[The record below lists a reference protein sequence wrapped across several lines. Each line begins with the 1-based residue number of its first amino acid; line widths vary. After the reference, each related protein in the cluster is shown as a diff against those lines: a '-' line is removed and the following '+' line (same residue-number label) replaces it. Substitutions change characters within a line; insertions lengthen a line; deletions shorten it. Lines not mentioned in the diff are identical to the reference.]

1 MQGNTSH
8 KGSAIEVAK
17 RVLKIEGDSL
27 YALMDKIGDSFEKA
41 VNLIIQC
48 KGKVVVTGI
57 GKSGLICKKIAS
69 TLTSTGTPAL
79 FLHPAEG
86 IHGDLGVLVKS
97 DIVVAVSNSGESD
110 ELSKIIPL
118 LKRMDIKLVAVTGNT
133 ASTLARAGD
142 VVLDI
147 GVKEEACPLGLA
159 PTASTTSALAMGD
172 ALAVALLEK
181 RGFTKEDF
189 ALVHPGG
196 AIGRKLI
203 LLVEELMHDGDR
215 IPLVE
220 KNTLMKEAIFEITSK
235 GLGVAGVVGGSGK
248 LVGII
253 TDGDLRRG
261 LETDDNLMTKKV
273 KEVMSSQPKT
283 IEKNA
288 LAAKALQIMESF
300 AITALFVH
308 NGVDKMKPVGIVH
321 IHDLLKAGVA

>member
-1 MQGNTSH
+1 MSN

-41 VNLIIQC
+41 VDLILQC

-79 FLHPAEG
+79 FLHPTEG
-86 IHGDLGVLVKS
+86 IHGDLGVLVRN
-97 DIVVAVSNSGESD
+97 DIVVAVSNSGETD

-118 LKRMDIKLVAVTGNT
+118 VKRMGIKLISVTGNT
-133 ASTLARAGD
+133 SSTLARAGD

-147 GVKEEACPLGLA
+147 GVREEACPLGLA

-189 ALVHPGG
+189 AFVHPGG
-196 AIGRKLI
+196 AIGKKLI
-203 LLVEELMHDGDR
+203 LLVQELMHVADR
-215 IPLVE
+215 IPLVKE
-220 KNTLMKEAIFEITSK
+220 DTLMKEAIFEITSK
-235 GLGVAGVVGGSGK
+235 GLGVTGVVDGSGK

-253 TDGDLRRG
+253 TDGDLRRA
-261 LETDDNLMTKKV
+261 LEADDNLMTKKV
-273 KEVMSSQPKT
+273 KDVMSAQPKI
-283 IEKNA
+283 IEIND

-300 AITALFVH
+300 SITSLFVH
-308 NGVDKMKPVGIVH
+308 NGVEKMKPVGIVH

>member
-1 MQGNTSH
+1 MSNEI
-8 KGSAIEVAK
+8 SAIDVAK

-41 VNLIIQC
+41 VDLILQC
-48 KGKVVVTGI
+48 KGKVVVSGM

-97 DIVVAVSNSGESD
+97 DVVIALSNSGETD

-118 LKRMDIKLVAVTGNT
+118 LKRMGIKLVAVTGNT

-196 AIGRKLI
+196 AIGKKLI
-203 LLVEELMHDGDR
+203 LLVQELMHVGDR
-215 IPLVE
+215 IPLVKE
-220 KNTLMKEAIFEITSK
+220 DTLMKEAIFEITSK
-235 GLGVAGVVGGSGK
+235 GLGVTGVVDGSGI
-248 LVGII
+248 LTGII
-253 TDGDLRRG
+253 TDGDLRRA
-261 LETDDNLMTKKV
+261 LETDDNLMTKRV
-273 KEVMSSQPKT
+273 KDVMSAQPKI
-283 IEKNA
+283 IEIND

-300 AITALFVH
+300 SITSLFVH
-308 NGVDKMKPVGIVH
+308 NGVEKMKPVGIVH

>member
-1 MQGNTSH
+1 MVD
-8 KGSAIEVAK
+8 KGSAIEAAK
-17 RVLKIEGDSL
+17 RVLKIEGDAL

-41 VNLIIQC
+41 VDLILQC

-79 FLHPAEG
+79 FLHPTEG
-86 IHGDLGVLVKS
+86 IHGDLGVLVKT
-97 DIVVAVSNSGESD
+97 DIVVAVSNSGETD

-118 LKRMDIKLVAVTGNT
+118 VKRMGIKLISVTGNT

-159 PTASTTSALAMGD
+159 PTASTTSTLAMGD

-189 ALVHPGG
+189 AFVHPGG

-203 LLVEELMHDGDR
+203 LLVQELMHVGDR
-215 IPLVE
+215 IPLVKE
-220 KNTLMKEAIFEITSK
+220 DTLMKEAIFEITSK
-235 GLGVAGVVGGSGK
+235 GLGVTGVVDGLGK
-248 LVGII
+248 LTGII
-253 TDGDLRRG
+253 TDGDLRRA
-261 LETDDNLMTKKV
+261 LETDDNIMTKQV
-273 KEVMSSQPKT
+273 KDVMSAQPKI
-283 IEKNA
+283 IEIND

-300 AITALFVH
+300 SITSLFVH
-308 NGVDKMKPVGIVH
+308 NGVEKMKPVGIIH

>member
-1 MQGNTSH
+1 MSNEI
-8 KGSAIEVAK
+8 SAIDVAK

-41 VNLIIQC
+41 VDLILQC
-48 KGKVVVTGI
+48 KGKVVVSGM

-97 DIVVAVSNSGESD
+97 DIVIALSNSGETD

-118 LKRMDIKLVAVTGNT
+118 LKRMGIKLVAVTGNT

-196 AIGRKLI
+196 AIGKKLI
-203 LLVEELMHDGDR
+203 LLVQELMHVGDR
-215 IPLVE
+215 IPLVKE
-220 KNTLMKEAIFEITSK
+220 DTLMKEAIFEITSK
-235 GLGVAGVVGGSGK
+235 GLGVTGVVDKSSGI
-248 LVGII
+248 LTGII
-253 TDGDLRRG
+253 TDGDLRRA
-261 LETDDNLMTKKV
+261 LETDDNLMTKRV
-273 KEVMSSQPKT
+273 KDVMSAQPKI
-283 IEKNA
+283 IEIND

-300 AITALFVH
+300 SITSLFVH
-308 NGVDKMKPVGIVH
+308 NGVEKMKPVGIVH

>member
-1 MQGNTSH
+1 MSN

-41 VNLIIQC
+41 VDLILQC

-79 FLHPAEG
+79 FLHPVEG
-86 IHGDLGVLVKS
+86 IHGDLGVLVKN
-97 DIVVAVSNSGESD
+97 DIVVAVSNSGETD

-118 LKRMDIKLVAVTGNT
+118 VKRMGIKLISVTGNT
-133 ASTLARAGD
+133 SSTLARAGD

-189 ALVHPGG
+189 AFVHPGG

-203 LLVEELMHDGDR
+203 LLVQELMHVGDR
-215 IPLVE
+215 IPIVKE
-220 KNTLMKEAIFEITSK
+220 DTLMKEAIFEITSK
-235 GLGVAGVVGGSGK
+235 GLGVTGVVDGSGK

-253 TDGDLRRG
+253 TDGDLRRA
-261 LETDDNLMTKKV
+261 LETDDNLMTKQV
-273 KEVMSSQPKT
+273 KDVMSAQPKI
-283 IEKNA
+283 IEINA

-300 AITALFVH
+300 SITSLFVH
-308 NGVDKMKPVGIVH
+308 NGVEKMKPVGIVH

>member
-1 MQGNTSH
+1 MVD
-8 KGSAIEVAK
+8 KGSAIEAAK

-41 VNLIIQC
+41 VDLIIQC

-79 FLHPAEG
+79 FLHPTEG
-86 IHGDLGVLVKS
+86 IHGDLGVLVKN
-97 DIVVAVSNSGESD
+97 DIVVAVSNSGETD

-118 LKRMDIKLVAVTGNT
+118 VKRMGIKLISVTGNT
-133 ASTLARAGD
+133 SSTLARAGD

-189 ALVHPGG
+189 AFVHPGG

-203 LLVEELMHDGDR
+203 LLVQELMHDGDR
-215 IPLVE
+215 IPLVQ
-220 KNTLMKEAIFEITSK
+220 KDTLMKEAIFEITSK
-235 GLGVAGVVGGSGK
+235 GLGVTGVVDGSGK

-253 TDGDLRRG
+253 TDGDLRRA
-261 LETDDNLMTKKV
+261 LDTDDNLIKKSV
-273 KEVMSSQPKT
+273 KDVMSAQPKT
-283 IEKNA
+283 IEEKA

-300 AITALFVH
+300 SITSLFVH
-308 NGVDKMKPVGIVH
+308 NGVEKMKPVGIVH

>member
-1 MQGNTSH
+1 MSN

-41 VNLIIQC
+41 VDLILQC

-79 FLHPAEG
+79 FLHPTEG
-86 IHGDLGVLVKS
+86 IHGDLGVLVRN
-97 DIVVAVSNSGESD
+97 DIVVAVSNSGETD

-118 LKRMDIKLVAVTGNT
+118 VKRMGIKLISVTGNT
-133 ASTLARAGD
+133 SSTLARAVD

-147 GVKEEACPLGLA
+147 GVREEACPLGLA

-189 ALVHPGG
+189 AFVHPGG
-196 AIGRKLI
+196 AIGKKLI
-203 LLVEELMHDGDR
+203 LLVQELMHVADR
-215 IPLVE
+215 IPLVKE
-220 KNTLMKEAIFEITSK
+220 DTLMKEAIFEITSK
-235 GLGVAGVVGGSGK
+235 GLGVTGVVDGSGK

-253 TDGDLRRG
+253 TDGDLRRA
-261 LETDDNLMTKKV
+261 LEADDNLMTKKV
-273 KEVMSSQPKT
+273 KDVMSAQPKI
-283 IEKNA
+283 IEIND

-300 AITALFVH
+300 SITSLFVH
-308 NGVDKMKPVGIVH
+308 NGVEKMKPVGIVH

>member
-1 MQGNTSH
+1 MSD

-27 YALMDKIGDSFEKA
+27 YALMDKIGDSFEEA

-321 IHDLLKAGVA
+321 IHDLLKAGLA

>member
-1 MQGNTSH
+1 MVE
-8 KGSAIEVAK
+8 KGSPIDAAK

-27 YALMDKIGDSFEKA
+27 YALMDKIDASFERA
-41 VNLIIQC
+41 VDLILQC

-57 GKSGLICKKIAS
+57 GKSGLIGKKIAS

-86 IHGDLGVLVKS
+86 IHGDLGVLVKN
-97 DIVVAVSNSGESD
+97 DIVIALSNSGETD

-118 LKRMDIKLVAVTGNT
+118 LKRMGITLIAVTGKT

-142 VVLDI
+142 IVLDI

-196 AIGRKLI
+196 AIGKKLI
-203 LLVEELMHDGDR
+203 LLVEELMHSGDR
-215 IPLVE
+215 VPLVRYD
-220 KNTLMKEAIFEITSK
+220 TLMKDAIFEITSK
-235 GLGVAGVVGGSGK
+235 GLGVTGVMDGGGE

-261 LETDDNLMTKKV
+261 LEADDNLIKKCARD
-273 KEVMSSQPKT
+273 VMSHQPKT
-283 IEKNA
+283 IAKDA
-288 LAAKALQIMESF
+288 LAAEALQLMESF
-300 AITALFVH
+300 SITSLFVH
-308 NGVDKMKPVGIVH
+308 NGTETMKPVGIIH
-321 IHDLLKAGVA
+321 IHDLLRSGIA